1 VVYILTSL
9 VFVYLVRLDQV
20 TSGETF
26 AAQAGEV
33 LFGRAGGLVF
43 SLIVVVAVLGS
54 LAAVVMSAPR
64 VYFAMAR
71 DGLFIPAVAA
81 IHPRFETPA
90 FAIALQASLAS
101 VLVLV
106 GTFNDIISYFVFVVI
121 VFVALTVVALFRLRR
136 RAGNNAGYLTP
147 GYPVTPIVFLALI
160 VVLLVLLGGNNP
172 KQAFLGVAVVSLGLP
187 FYLLVFRPRGKATY
201 DLY

>member
-1 VVYILTSL
+1 
-9 VFVYLVRLDQV
+9 
-20 TSGETF
+20 
-26 AAQAGEV
+26 
-33 LFGRAGGLVF
+33 
-43 SLIVVVAVLGS
+43 
-54 LAAVVMSAPR
+54 
-64 VYFAMAR
+64 MAR

-101 VLVLV
+101 VLVLA
-106 GTFNDIISYFVFVVI
+106 GTFNDINSYFIFVVI
-121 VFVALTVVALFRLRR
+121 VFVALTVLALFKLRR
-136 RAGNNAGYLTP
+136 RDGKVGYLTP

-160 VVLLVLLGGNNP
+160 VLLLVLIGGSNP

-201 DLY
+201 DLD